1 VRNWQFLNISSEA
14 SELLFLYCFI
24 LITQLIQCAHILT
37 KFFYYF
43 PIIFYGWQ
51 IFKHRKIAISYMPCL
66 ETWSVPCFVV
76 PKLQESE
83 VQEEKRYGRL
93 KVGKDH

>member
-1 VRNWQFLNISSEA
+1 
-14 SELLFLYCFI
+14 
-24 LITQLIQCAHILT
+24 
-37 KFFYYF
+37 
-43 PIIFYGWQ
+43 
-51 IFKHRKIAISYMPCL
+51 MPCL